1 MFKPTPSQIDKAFIE
16 KPWRRH
22 LRITREGLAF
32 ILVTFGVGL
41 AAFNTGNNL
50 IFLVFG
56 FMLSL
61 IVLSGIMSEIAIR
74 GVSVERR
81 PPEHSFAC
89 HTSLLELALTNSKR
103 WVPSY
108 SLEVEDIA
116 EGLPTERRCYF
127 LKIAAK
133 SQQVATYRRTPEK
146 RGRLRFIGFRVATRY
161 PFGIFEKWR
170 NLYSP
175 GELVVYPALLESDR
189 LALDGYLHGT
199 ETPMGRVGAGNEVA
213 GLREYRNGDEARA
226 IHWLRSAAL
235 ASLMVREHER
245 NASSHTTITLDN
257 LKPADA
263 TDEWDAAFETAIS
276 RVATIAVISVARGTA
291 VEVVVRGARS
301 PMVPAG
307 ASVYPILRF
316 LALLQPVNAQD
327 AVAFPFQVPNA
338 NTLEVQVTPQDP
350 AQ

>member
-1 MFKPTPSQIDKAFIE
+1 MPTRNSSQIDKAFVE

-22 LRITREGLAF
+22 LRVTREGLAF

-56 FMLSL
+56 FLLSL
-61 IVLSGIMSEIAIR
+61 IVLSGILSEIAIR
-74 GVSVERR
+74 GIAVERR
-81 PPEHSFAC
+81 PPEHSFAS

-103 WVPSY
+103 WAPSY

-116 EGLPTERRCYF
+116 EGMPTERRCYF

-133 SQQVATYRRTPEK
+133 SQQVATYRRTPRK
-146 RGRLRFIGFRVATRY
+146 RGLLRFIGFRVATRY

-170 NLYSP
+170 NLHSP
-175 GELVVYPALLESDR
+175 GEMVVYPALLETDR
-189 LALDGYLHGT
+189 LAPDGYLHGT
-199 ETPMGRVGAGNEVA
+199 ETPMGRVGAGSEVA
-213 GLREYRNGDEARA
+213 GLREYRNGDEART

-257 LKPADA
+257 LKPAGA
-263 TDEWDAAFETAIS
+263 GDEWDVAFETAIS

-307 ASVYPILRF
+307 ASVHPILRF
-316 LALLQPVNAQD
+316 LALLQPVIVQD
-327 AVAFPFQVPNA
+327 EAIYPFQVANA
-338 NTLEVQVTPQDP
+338 NSLNVPVIEPNR